1 MAMTNK
7 HIHQLLK
14 EDGTPAAPATS
25 APGWCIHEGVPVA
38 SFPKQKFGKVF
49 AEPTFGNKVDFYVTG
64 QEYFS
69 HLAAAIR
76 DAKHTIFITG
86 WQVNFDVQLVTET
99 KEEKNVVGMKKK
111 VTKWKTLFE
120 CLEAAIE
127 KNPALRVY
135 VMPWLSPKVGV
146 NNGDFETMLA
156 IFQLNAGRKGK
167 RAFALPAIGQSD
179 MPGGLGIGF
188 SHHQKLVVVDHER
201 AFMGGIDIAYG
212 RRDDGKFSLAH
223 NGRFGNELYNI
234 CVPSIDEL
242 SNLDKVDLL
251 TTGELLAACFDGK
264 IGSAAAWWFS
274 TSGTTMAAFHDAT
287 KAVGDFKKD
296 VTKHAGDW
304 WTKNDITPEFVYAM
318 QDVPVD
324 IAQAAAKWF
333 YHELDAR
340 CQGELENFRKAKG
353 DRAADILAAVV
364 SYLQGKSME
373 ELKPEIR
380 SGTLKVLEALMIATM
395 SSLSAV
401 SQTNL
406 EPYEYLRDR
415 KKMLPVGGKVISTA
429 QPRMPWHDVHCSMNG
444 PSVSHLS
451 RNFVRRWN
459 GVAARY
465 ERSYTKSMQVSGLTD
480 VLAKLGLD
488 KLGSIQLP
496 RAPAPPA
503 PSKQPIAGKDWV
515 QVLRSAPVT
524 MQHDEA
530 LGNDRPAPK
539 AKPERA
545 QDNCMQAMLT
555 AIQGA
560 QKFIYI
566 EGQFFQAEYGVDLP
580 ADAPLSGPM
589 AALTDIKA
597 SPGYEK
603 YARLLGIHGVPLRDI
618 PSKLRWSQVD
628 NIMRDVKGKGAD
640 FINDLHRVLGSFA
653 TVQASMVM
661 GKNQKALL
669 NPLGEALAKKIE
681 RQILDGKP
689 FHVYM
694 VLPVHPEGRLDT
706 LNIMNQVHLTMQ
718 SLVFGSDSLVNRIS
732 RALMIAELRKEK
744 KIGRNEAQQIVAG
757 LSADKVI
764 TSTNSRWKS
773 YLTLLNL
780 RNWSVIEGRPV
791 TEQIYVHSKLLI
803 ADDRVAIVGSANIN
817 DRGQLGDRDSEL
829 AATVWGD
836 EEILKKLDGATDDPV
851 SLNVQSL
858 RSRLWKKIFGFMDG
872 AVPASALASV
882 IEKPAAPATWKAI
895 QKVADANAVAYSVAF
910 PFLPT
915 ITGKPSSLWPTW
927 DKASKRLKYH
937 MPFNER
943 FWRDDSIHDESFT
956 WDANGR
962 APESAPKGIEG
973 FIVSLPTTWTAG
985 ESNISGMN
993 NFLMAGNFEAPRKN
1007 GEESKEKT
1015 MVASNTLGAA
1025 PTVS

>member
-69 HLAAAIR
+69 HLAGAIR

-135 VMPWLSPKVGV
+135 VMPWLSPKIGV
-146 NNGDFETMLA
+146 DNGDFETMLA

-179 MPGGLGIGF
+179 MLGGLGIGF
-188 SHHQKLVVVDHER
+188 SHHQKLVVIDQER

-251 TTGELLAACFDGK
+251 TTGELLAACFEGK
-264 IGSAAAWWFS
+264 IGGAAAWWFS
-274 TSGTTMAAFHDAT
+274 TSGTTMAAYHDLSKAVSDVKKDAT
-287 KAVGDFKKD
+287 KYV
-296 VTKHAGDW
+296 GDW
-304 WTKNDITPEFVYAM
+304 WTKNDMTPEFVYAM

-324 IAQAAAKWF
+324 IAQAASRWF

-364 SYLQGKSME
+364 SYLQGKNME

-415 KKMLPVGGKVISTA
+415 KKMVPVGGKVISTA
-429 QPRMPWHDVHCSMNG
+429 QPRMPWHDVQCSMKG
-444 PSVSHLS
+444 PAVSDLS
-451 RNFVRRWN
+451 KNFVRRWN

-480 VLAKLGLD
+480 VLAKLGLE
-488 KLGSIQLP
+488 KLRTIQLP
-496 RAPAPPA
+496 RAPEPP
-503 PSKQPIAGKDWV
+503 PKQPIAGKDWV

-524 MQHDEA
+524 MLHDEA

-566 EGQFFQAEYGVDLP
+566 EGQFFQAEYGVDMP
-580 ADAPLSGPM
+580 RNAPLSGPM

-603 YARLLGIHGVPLRDI
+603 YSRLLGIHGVPLKDI

-653 TVQASMVM
+653 TVQASKIM
-661 GKNQKALL
+661 GSNQKSLL

-681 RQILDGKP
+681 RQIFDGNP

-718 SLVFGSDSLVNRIS
+718 SLVFGSDSLVNRIR
-732 RALMIAELRKEK
+732 RAMLIAELRRGKEK
-744 KIGRNEAQQIVAG
+744 LNKSQAESVVAAYDTFELVEKAG
-757 LSADKVI
+757 D
-764 TSTNSRWKS
+764 RWRK

-780 RNWSVIEGRPV
+780 RNWDVLEKRPV

-803 ADDRVAIVGSANIN
+803 ADDRVAIIGSANIN

-829 AATVWGD
+829 AAVIWG
-836 EEILKKLDGATDDPV
+836 EAEVLKKLDGITSDPV
-851 SLNVQSL
+851 CENVHNF
-858 RSRLWKKIFGFMDG
+858 RVRLWKKIFGMMGG
-872 AVPASALASV
+872 AAPATRLASV
-882 IEKPAAPATWKAI
+882 LDKPAAPATWQAI
-895 QKVADANAVAYSVAF
+895 QAVARSNAVAYHTAF
-910 PFLPT
+910 PFLPAL
-915 ITGKPSSLWPTW
+915 TGKPSPLWPTW
-927 DKASKRLKYH
+927 NKDKRCLDHH
-937 MPFNER
+937 MPFSER
-943 FWRDDSIHDESFT
+943 FWRDDSINDENFT
-956 WDANGR
+956 WDANSR
-962 APESAPKGIEG
+962 AKETSPQGVQG
-973 FIVSLPTTWTAG
+973 FIVELPISWTAG
-985 ESNISGMN
+985 ESNVSGMN
-993 NFLMAGNFEAPRKN
+993 NFLMANNHPAPDAS
-1007 GEESKEKT
+1007 GEIGQPT
-1015 MVASNTLGAA
+1015 MVASHNA
-1025 PTVS
+1025 PTPSTVT